1 MANVKTRVRK
11 SAPKS
16 KIVVDQPKASIESK
30 KGKINLRLKRTKLL
44 EKPKKV
50 LSIVFKP
57 VTKLL
62 KLIVP
67 RYFINAWRELKQ
79 VSWPNSQET
88 RRLTLAVFIFA
99 IVFGTVV
106 SVVDKGLDEF
116 FKKVILK

>member
-16 KIVVDQPKASIESK
+16 KVVIDQPKAAIQPK
-30 KGKINLRLKRTKLL
+30 KGKVNLRLKRSKLL
-44 EKPKKV
+44 EKLKKA
-50 LSIVFKP
+50 LSFVFTP
-57 VTKLL
+57 LGKLFQ
-62 KLIVP
+62 LIMP

-79 VSWPNSQET
+79 VSWPNSKET

-106 SVVDKGLDEF
+106 SIVDKGLDEF